1 LSDSVSDFNEDT
13 NKSIDESKNENIEQ
27 EIKSD
32 INVDILTQ
40 DEHILKISKI
50 KEICHRT
57 DISALM
63 KIDQILNVIE
73 SKKKIDKDTNESS
86 SRGIKREN
94 EAKTD
99 DVSPSK
105 KPKNRE
111 DDSIDGDAD
120 EEVDSDVDSC
130 VVCGLGLCAIGNM
143 FNEFNHYMSHG
154 YRVLKEF
161 DVMKRDDS
169 LFLMCNICT
178 SVYPRKCQGNFR
190 KHLQEQHMEKIVE
203 IFRCV

>member
-1 LSDSVSDFNEDT
+1 MENNLSDSVSDFNEDT

-111 DDSIDGDAD
+111 DNSIDGDAD

-143 FNEFNHYMSHG
+143 FNEFNHYMRFQ
-154 YRVLKEF
+154 YIYIMVNKKL
-161 DVMKRDDS
+161 DS
-169 LFLMCNICT
+169 YFGKGDQYQSLLNT
-178 SVYPRKCQGNFR
+178 RT
-190 KHLQEQHMEKIVE
+190 
-203 IFRCV
+203 